1 MRIGRDPTGQGVMM
15 LLGGI
20 VFDVITFRKS
30 FWTEPVV
37 WYGTRP
43 ASNTHTP
50 PYRPQGT
57 EAVVWR
63 SSISGIGILMT
74 VIGLA
79 VIIRNLL
86 NK

>member
-1 MRIGRDPTGQGVMM
+1 
-15 LLGGI
+15 
-20 VFDVITFRKS
+20 
-30 FWTEPVV
+30 VV
-37 WYGTRP
+37 WHGTNP
-43 ASNTHTP
+43 AFTTHMA

-63 SSISGIGILMT
+63 SSVFGIGILMT